1 MLFIKPIDQITFEDI
16 ENFCKEGLEE
26 SSRLEYK
33 KDFSS
38 KDANFQIAKEIAS
51 FANTYGGLLLIG
63 INELDRKPKLP
74 LEGIKYEEGL
84 NERINSIALSNIY
97 PPVFP
102 EVKVCQFQ
110 DQEKAVIVIRV
121 SQSDET
127 PHLLNK
133 RTKIYVKVD
142 SQSEPIEP
150 PWEQIEWLINKRQK
164 AIENKE
170 RLINRSRERF
180 KFLCEGK
187 PVTSFGEIFALP
199 IFPSTRLVD
208 FSNLK
213 TVAKNSSYSGFNYSF
228 PPYLSQPR
236 IQPESLIYSEMF
248 PLSAK
253 VDYLEVNQFGLI
265 YYKKNLWE
273 ELDTRYKNKIGISSV
288 LQMIFHFLS
297 YVKSFYKNINYW
309 GVLQITFKL
318 EGILGKSLFYESN
331 PNSIEYFANIS
342 KLYDNELTINRKLL
356 AGELIES
363 LDNYIADIHSEFLL
377 SCGADEI
384 AQKKDQILD
393 QIKSLRRGY

>member
-1 MLFIKPIDQITFEDI
+1 MLFTKPIEEITFEDI

-33 KDFSS
+33 RDFSS
-38 KDANFQIAKEIAS
+38 KDPNFQIAKEIAA

-63 INELDRKPKLP
+63 IDELDRKPKLP

-133 RTKIYVKVD
+133 RTKIYLKVD

-150 PWEQIEWLINKRQK
+150 PWEQIEWLINKRHK

-170 RLINRSRERF
+170 RLINRARERF
-180 KFLCEGK
+180 KFLCRGK
-187 PVTSFGEIFALP
+187 SITSFREIFATP
-199 IFPSTRLVD
+199 VFPSAHLVE

-213 TVAKNSSYSGFNYSF
+213 TVAKNSYFSRFNYSF
-228 PPYLSQPR
+228 PPYLSQPKT
-236 IQPESLIYSEMF
+236 QPESLVYTEMF
-248 PLSAK
+248 PISAE

-273 ELDTRYKNKIGISSV
+273 ELDTEYKDKICIFSV
-288 LQMIFHFLS
+288 LEMILDFLN
-297 YVKSFYKNINYW
+297 YAVLFYKNINYW
-309 GVLQITFKL
+309 GILQIIFKL
-318 EGILGKSLFYESN
+318 EGILGKSLLNKSN
-331 PNSIEYFANIS
+331 PNYFTNIS
-342 KLYDNELTINRKLL
+342 KLYDNEVTIDRNLSV
-356 AGELIES
+356 GELI
-363 LDNYIADIHSEFLL
+363 DNLNNYTADIHREFLL
-377 SCGADEI
+377 KCGADES
-384 AQKKDQILD
+384 AQKMDQILD
-393 QIKSLRRGY
+393 QIKSLRSGH

>member
-1 MLFIKPIDQITFEDI
+1 MLFTKPIEQITFEDI

-38 KDANFQIAKEIAS
+38 KGANFQIAKEIAA

-63 INELDRKPKLP
+63 IDEVDRKPKLP

-84 NERINSIALSNIY
+84 NERINSITLSNIY

-102 EVKVCQFQ
+102 EVKVCQSQ

-127 PHLLNK
+127 PHLLNN

-150 PWEQIEWLINKRQK
+150 PWEQIEWLVNKRAK

-170 RLINRSRERF
+170 RLINRARSRF
-180 KFLCEGK
+180 KFLCQGK
-187 PVTSFGEIFALP
+187 PLTSFREIFAIP
-199 IFPSTRLVD
+199 IFPSAPLVD

-213 TVAKNSSYSGFNYSF
+213 TVAKNSSSSRMNYLF

-236 IQPESLIYSEMF
+236 TQPESLVYSQMF
-248 PLSAK
+248 PISAE
-253 VDYLEVNQFGLI
+253 VDYLEVSQFGLI
-265 YYKKNLWE
+265 YYKKNFGE
-273 ELDTRYKNKIGISSV
+273 DLDTGYKDKIGIFSV
-288 LQMIFHFLS
+288 LEMIFDFLN
-297 YVKSFYKNINYW
+297 YAASFYKNMNYW
-309 GVLQITFKL
+309 GIVQITFKL
-318 EGILGKSLFYESN
+318 EGVLGKSLFYESN
-331 PNSIEYFANIS
+331 PNSIEYFAKIS
-342 KLYDNELTINRKLL
+342 KLYDNEFTINRKLL
-356 AGELIES
+356 TGELIENP
-363 LDNYIADIHSEFLL
+363 DNYIADIHGEFLL
-377 SCGADEI
+377 KCGADEI
-384 AQKKDQILD
+384 SYRKDQIQD
-393 QIKSLRRGY
+393 QIKSLRRGC